1 MPRELQQSTDW
12 RHPVIKDITLKL
24 ETEQSRDRSLSYAIS
39 VAETCD
45 AHLTAMAFCDPIGFP
60 QYPIPKM
67 PASVVSNIIMEKEHE
82 ARAAITRFEDAARG
96 RNLSFDYELVTHRL
110 PRSAEAF
117 AVRARRSD
125 ISIVQQT
132 EDRGDDNQAIIE
144 TVLFDSG
151 RPVMIVPYIQK
162 EKLKLDHVVCCW
174 DGSSTA
180 ARAVNDARPLLKR
193 AKNVEILIIA
203 NEKTADSRHQ
213 ASGEGIVNH
222 LARHGIETS
231 LKILQAPDVDAA
243 DAILS
248 YIAEQGTDVVVMGG
262 YGHSRLREFV
272 LGGVTRTILAS
283 MTAPVFMSH

>member
-1 MPRELQQSTDW
+1 M
-12 RHPVIKDITLKL
+12 IKDITLKL
-24 ETEQSRDRSLSYAIS
+24 ETDPARDRSLSYAIS
-39 VAETCD
+39 VAEACD
-45 AHLTAMAFCDPIGFP
+45 AHVTAMAFCDPIGFP
-60 QYPIPKM
+60 QYPIPAM
-67 PASVVSNIIMEKEHE
+67 PASVVSNIIMEKERE

-96 RNLSFDYELVTHRL
+96 RNLSFDHELVTHRL

-117 AVRARRSD
+117 AVKARRSD
-125 ISIVQQT
+125 LSIVQQT
-132 EDRGDDNQAIIE
+132 ENRDDDNEAIIE

-162 EKLKLDHVVCCW
+162 EGLRLDRVVCCW

-193 AKNVEILIIA
+193 AKNVEILIVA
-203 NEKTADSRHQ
+203 NEKTEDSRHQ

-222 LARHGIETS
+222 LARHGIDAT
-231 LKILQAPDVDAA
+231 LKMLQAPDVDVGNAV
-243 DAILS
+243 LS

-272 LGGVTRTILAS
+272 LGGVTRTILSS